1 MTVCIVGKDL
11 VNFTDTETGEVI
23 DGMNLYYYAPKDEVE
38 GFYAGKLWI
47 KKNSVFYGKMAQIST
62 EQPMMANVTYDVQPG
77 RRMKLVL
84 SDIKVLDAS
93 NFEELA
99 ILTA

>member
-1 MTVCIVGKDL
+1 MKVCIVGKDL
-11 VNFTDTETGEVI
+11 VNFVDQETGEVI

-47 KKNSVFYGKMAQIST
+47 KKGSMFYGKMVQVHT
-62 EQPMMANVTYDVQPG
+62 EKPFIADVTYDVQPG

-84 SDIKVLDAS
+84 VDISVLEAS